1 MVSAGMSK
9 GQESTRLLRVIYVT
23 HKLMTISSAIQSNVT
38 KTYAIMTFFVVF
50 VVLVGYVLGHAL
62 GYGNSFMWFAVL
74 FSVISSVVSY
84 YWGDSLILALSHARP
99 ADRQRDFDFFTLTE
113 NLAIAAGLPK
123 PRLYV
128 IDDTALNAFATGRD
142 PQHAVIVATS
152 GILASLERRELEG
165 VIAHE
170 LSHIKNFD
178 TRLMAVVAVL
188 VGTVAYLADIF
199 LRSLWWGGRRDRDDD
214 RGLGAILL
222 VVGIVLAIISPII
235 AKLIQL
241 AASRN
246 REYLADVTGAKLTR
260 YPEGLARALEK
271 LGKDKEVLEAAT
283 NATAHLY
290 ITNPFK
296 GKNFGAWFANAFNTH
311 PPIADRIKRLR
322 AL

>member
-1 MVSAGMSK
+1 
-9 GQESTRLLRVIYVT
+9 
-23 HKLMTISSAIQSNVT
+23 MTISSAIQSNVT
-38 KTYAIMTFFVVF
+38 KTYVLMAAFVAL
-50 VVLVGYVLGHAL
+50 VVVVAYVLGHAL

-74 FSVISSVVSY
+74 ISVVSSFASY
-84 YWGDSLILALSHARP
+84 YWGDSLILAMSHARP
-99 ADRQRDFDFFTLTE
+99 ADRRRDFDLYTVTE
-113 NLAIAAGLPK
+113 NLAIAAGVPK

-128 IDDTALNAFATGRD
+128 IDDTAMNAFATGRD
-142 PQHAVIVATS
+142 PKHAVVVATT
-152 GILASLERRELEG
+152 GILAKLERRELEG

-199 LRSLWWGGRRDRDDD
+199 LRTLWWGGRRSRDDD
-214 RGLGAILL
+214 RGLGSIMLL
-222 VVGIVLAIISPII
+222 IGVVLALVSPLI
-235 AKLIQL
+235 ASLIQL

-246 REYLADVTGAKLTR
+246 REYLADVSGAKLTR

-296 GKNFGAWFANAFNTH
+296 GKEFGAWFAGLFNTH
-311 PPIADRIKRLR
+311 PPLSDRIKRLR